1 MYWIGVWTVPVKT
14 GGRKQEAI
22 LKPATAADMPDNW
35 TFSWREF
42 WSQTNF
48 EYQKI
53 IKLSLQGQVL
63 GLIRYAVY
71 SDDEE
76 TSGGGVPY
84 LLEVLHL
91 ECMPKSIRLAEPVG
105 RWLLWY
111 AAKTGLKFCTPKEND
126 PLISLDSVEDA
137 IPYYSNPK

>member
-14 GGRKQEAI
+14 DGRKQEAI

-42 WSQTNF
+42 SSQTNF

-76 TSGGGVPY
+76 TSGGG
-84 LLEVLHL
+84 
-91 ECMPKSIRLAEPVG
+91 CSILAGGFTP
-105 RWLLWY
+105 RMY
-111 AAKTGLKFCTPKEND
+111 A
-126 PLISLDSVEDA
+126 
-137 IPYYSNPK
+137 